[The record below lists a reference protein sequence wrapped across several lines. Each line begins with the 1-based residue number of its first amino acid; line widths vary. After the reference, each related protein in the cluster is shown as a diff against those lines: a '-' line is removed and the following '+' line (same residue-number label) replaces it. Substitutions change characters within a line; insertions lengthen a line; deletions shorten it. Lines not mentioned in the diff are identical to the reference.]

1 KPNLEDLI
9 NQVDKGVYV
18 LEVMGMHTAN
28 PVSGDFSV
36 GISGIYIE
44 KGELKYPVKEAVY
57 SGNVIEL
64 FKNIKALANDLQFFG
79 NIGSPTLLVE
89 GADISG

>member
-1 KPNLEDLI
+1 
-9 NQVDKGVYV
+9 
-18 LEVMGMHTAN
+18 MGMHTAN

-36 GISGIYIE
+36 GVSGIYIE
-44 KGELKYPVKEAVY
+44 NGELKHPVKEVIY

-64 FKNIKALANDLQFFG
+64 FKNIRALANDLKFFG
-79 NIGSPTLLVE
+79 NTGSPTLLVE